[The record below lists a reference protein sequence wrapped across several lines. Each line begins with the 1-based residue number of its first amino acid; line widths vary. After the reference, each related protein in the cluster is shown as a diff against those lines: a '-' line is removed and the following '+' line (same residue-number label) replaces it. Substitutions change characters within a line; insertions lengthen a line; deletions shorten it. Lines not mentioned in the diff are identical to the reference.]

1 MGTYYMPDT
10 VLGLGVYRVVEK
22 MLPVQTSKRKKK
34 RKPGDSRMFYHCN
47 GKMDKCHVG
56 VAERPVD

>member
-34 RKPGDSRMFYHCN
+34 GNLGTVECFIIVMEKWTNAM
-47 GKMDKCHVG
+47 
-56 VAERPVD
+56 